1 MLSVLYLKAH
11 HQTHGNVMFL
21 LYFLPEVLW
30 FCILHLYICSILIF
44 LKDISSM
51 SGIIYLQI
59 VPAVFVDENPLSIEL
74 TWHLCQGLEIYLLFR

>member
-1 MLSVLYLKAH
+1 MVLYF
-11 HQTHGNVMFL
+11 TFIYMF
-21 LYFLPEVLW
+21 YFN
-30 FCILHLYICSILIF
+30 F

-74 TWHLCQGLEIYLLFR
+74 TWHLCQGLDIYLLFR